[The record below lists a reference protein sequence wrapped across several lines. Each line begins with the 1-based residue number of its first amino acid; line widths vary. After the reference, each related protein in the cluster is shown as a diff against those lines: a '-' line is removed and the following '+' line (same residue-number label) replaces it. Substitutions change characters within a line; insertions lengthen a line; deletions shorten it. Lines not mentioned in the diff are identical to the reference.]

1 MDRLLS
7 RELFVDRIAEHLDLT
22 AEAVEGLRSGET
34 RLDPVALLRL
44 DEVVSIELGIELP
57 EDVLAPGSNLDT
69 IYRAYVL
76 GRVAAD
82 LGTPGPLS

>member
-7 RELFVDRIAEHLDLT
+7 RELFVERIAEHLDLT
-22 AEAVEGLRSGET
+22 AEAVDGLRSGAT

-44 DEVVSIELGIELP
+44 DEIVSLELGVELP
-57 EDVLAPGSNLDT
+57 EDVLVPGRDLDD

-82 LGTPGPLS
+82 LRTTGPRS